1 VAGRILLEHKV
12 WSYFCIEKVVYFARV
27 STIGGVMEEKTRD
40 QLLEEFEERIN
51 RGEKIEPGD
60 WMPEEYRKNLI
71 RMIGQHAHSEIVGQ
85 LPEGKWIPF
94 APGFRRKLTLVAKVQ
109 DEAGHG
115 QLLYRAAE
123 TLGKSR
129 EEMLEELLSG
139 RAKYSNVFNYPT
151 PTWADVGV
159 IGWLV
164 DTAAVVN
171 QTMLAQS
178 SYGPYARAM
187 KRICYEESF
196 HIKQGYDLVVALA
209 KGTPEQK
216 QMAQEAIDRWWYPT
230 LMMSGP
236 PDTMSEHT
244 SLALR
249 WKIKTKTNDQVRQ
262 EFVDLIVPQIRAL
275 GLDVPDPNCRFNQQ
289 TGHYEFTPPDWEEL
303 KRVVNGDG
311 PCNKERLE
319 VRRRVHEEGRWV
331 REALAVK
338 RMKSAA

>member
-1 VAGRILLEHKV
+1 MFQGAK
-12 WSYFCIEKVVYFARV
+12 
-27 STIGGVMEEKTRD
+27 TEEKK
-40 QLLEEFEERIN
+40 LEDFESRLG
-51 RGEKIEPGD
+51 RGEKVEPGD
-60 WMPEEYRKNLI
+60 WMPEAYRTNLI
-71 RMIGQHAHSEIVGQ
+71 RMISQHAHSEIVGQ
-85 LPEGKWIPF
+85 LPEGKWIPY

-123 TLGKSR
+123 TLGKTR
-129 EEMLEELLSG
+129 EEMMEELLSG
-139 RAKYSNVFNYPT
+139 KAKYANVFNYPT

-171 QTMLAQS
+171 QTMLAQC

-196 HIKQGYDLVVALA
+196 HIKQGYDIVVALA
-209 KGTPEQK
+209 NGTPEQV
-216 QMAQEAIDRWWYPT
+216 QMAQDAINRWWYPT

-236 PDTMSEHT
+236 PD
-244 SLALR
+244 SLSTHSTQALKWR
-249 WKIKTKTNDQVRQ
+249 IKTKGNEQVRQ

-275 GLDVPDPNCRFNQQ
+275 GMDVPDKDCAFDET
-289 TGHYEFTPPDWEEL
+289 TGHHRYTQPDWNEL

-311 PCNKERLE
+311 PCNTERLSA
-319 VRRRVHEEGRWV
+319 RRKAHEDGRWV
-331 REALAVK
+331 REALA
-338 RMKSAA
+338 AARDRRGTAQAASVS

>member
-1 VAGRILLEHKV
+1 MSEAIDDVKLA
-12 WSYFCIEKVVYFARV
+12 
-27 STIGGVMEEKTRD
+27 
-40 QLLEEFEERIN
+40 EFEARIN

-60 WMPEEYRKNLI
+60 WMPEAYRKNLI
-71 RMIGQHAHSEIVGQ
+71 RMISQHAHSEIVGQ

-94 APGFRRKLTLVAKVQ
+94 APGFRRKLTLIAKVQ

-129 EEMLEELLSG
+129 EAMIDELLTG
-139 RAKYSNVFNYPT
+139 KAKYANVFNYPT

-164 DTAAVVN
+164 DTAAVIN
-171 QTMLAQS
+171 QTMLAQG

-196 HIKQGYDLVVALA
+196 HIKQGYDAVVALA
-209 KGTPEQK
+209 KGTSGQR
-216 QMAQEAIDRWWYPT
+216 QMVQEAVNRWWYPT

-236 PDTMSEHT
+236 PDSMSEH
-244 SLALR
+244 SVLALR
-249 WKIKTKTNDQVRQ
+249 WRIKTKSNEQVRQ

-275 GLDVPDPNCRFNQQ
+275 GLEVPDKNCQFNNQ
-289 TGHYEFTPPDWEEL
+289 TGHYHYTQPDWNEL

-311 PCNKERLE
+311 PCNKERLA
-319 VRRRVHEEGRWV
+319 VRRSAHEDGRWV
-331 REALAVK
+331 REALAA
-338 RMKSAA
+338 KSDRSNLARTNE

>member
-1 VAGRILLEHKV
+1 MNIQEMTGEQKLADFEARI
-12 WSYFCIEKVVYFARV
+12 
-27 STIGGVMEEKTRD
+27 G
-40 QLLEEFEERIN
+40 

-60 WMPEEYRKNLI
+60 WMPEEYRSNLI

-85 LPEGKWIPF
+85 LPEGQWIPY

-129 EEMLEELLSG
+129 EDMLDDLLNG
-139 RAKYSNVFNYPT
+139 RAKYANVFNYPT
-151 PTWADVGV
+151 PTWADVGA

-164 DTAAVVN
+164 DTSAVVN
-171 QTMLAQS
+171 QSMLAQS

-196 HIKQGYDLVVALA
+196 HIKQGYDIVAALA
-209 KGTPEQK
+209 TGTAEQRP
-216 QMAQEAIDRWWYPT
+216 MAQEAINRWWYPT

-236 PDTMSEHT
+236 PEGMSVH
-244 SLALR
+244 SKLAMKWR
-249 WKIKTKTNDQVRQ
+249 IKTKSNEQVRQ
-262 EFVDLIVPQIRAL
+262 EYVDLIVPQIRAL
-275 GLDVPDPNCRFNQQ
+275 GLEVPDKECLFDEK
-289 TGHYEFTPPDWEEL
+289 TGHQKYAQPDWDEL
-303 KRVVNGDG
+303 RRVVNGNG
-311 PCNKERLE
+311 PCNAERLAT
-319 VRRRVHEEGRWV
+319 RRKAHEEGRWV

-338 RMKSAA
+338 ARNLRQQTAAA